1 MSKEKTAY
9 LNDEDIRKLLNA
21 NFKKTIL
28 DINNVHDFS
37 VEIKPE
43 ITLDFIRFLK
53 ESRDL
58 QYSILIDICGV
69 DYPERPDRFDVVYH
83 LLSMTKN
90 KRIRVKVSIQEN
102 VSISSIVNI
111 FPAAEWYEREA
122 YDLYG
127 INFSNHPDMRRML
140 TDYNF
145 QGFPLRKDFPLTG
158 YTQVRYDDT
167 QKRVVQEPV
176 ELGQEFRDFDFESPW
191 ICLLYT
197 SPSPRDLSTA
207 RMPSSA

>member
-1 MSKEKTAY
+1 MSKEKTAC

-28 DINNVHDFS
+28 DIDNIHDFS

-43 ITLDFIRFLK
+43 IIQDFIRFLK

-191 ICLLYT
+191 IGNI
-197 SPSPRDLSTA
+197 SDPSNDETE
-207 RMPSSA
+207 

>member
-1 MSKEKTAY
+1 MPKKNPAN
-9 LNDEDIRKLLNA
+9 LNDEDIQKLLYA
-21 NFKKTIL
+21 NFKKSI
-28 DINNVHDFS
+28 INIEFSHDFS
-37 VEIKPE
+37 ISIASD
-43 ITLDFIRFLK
+43 ITQDFIRFLK

-58 QYSILIDICGV
+58 QYSTLIDICGV
-69 DYPERPDRFDVVYH
+69 DYPNRPDRFDVVYH

-90 KRIRVKVSIQEN
+90 KRIRVK
-102 VSISSIVNI
+102 ISTSDNQPVPSIVNI

-127 INFSNHPDMRRML
+127 ITFSNHPDMRRML

-167 QKRVVQEPV
+167 QKRVIQEPV

-191 ICLLYT
+191 LGHISEVNSNET
-197 SPSPRDLSTA
+197 NEDD
-207 RMPSSA
+207 

>member
-1 MSKEKTAY
+1 MPKEKTAY

-21 NFKKTIL
+21 NFKKSIL
-28 DINNVHDFS
+28 DIKKIHDFS

-167 QKRVVQEPV
+167 QKRVVQETV

-191 ICLLYT
+191 LGHI
-197 SPSPRDLSTA
+197 SDPSNDEIE
-207 RMPSSA
+207 

>member
-191 ICLLYT
+191 LGHI
-197 SPSPRDLSTA
+197 SDPSNDEIE
-207 RMPSSA
+207 

>member
-9 LNDEDIRKLLNA
+9 LNDEDIRKLLNV

-28 DINNVHDFS
+28 DINNIHDFS

-102 VSISSIVNI
+102 ESISSIVNI

-191 ICLLYT
+191 LGHI
-197 SPSPRDLSTA
+197 SDPSNDEIE
-207 RMPSSA
+207 

>member
-1 MSKEKTAY
+1 MPKKNPAN
-9 LNDEDIRKLLNA
+9 LNDEDIQKLLYE
-21 NFKKTIL
+21 NFKKSI
-28 DINNVHDFS
+28 INIESYHDFS
-37 VEIKPE
+37 VS
-43 ITLDFIRFLK
+43 ITSGITQDFIRFLK

-58 QYSILIDICGV
+58 QYSTLIDICGV
-69 DYPERPDRFDVVYH
+69 DYPNRPDRFDVVYH

-90 KRIRVKVSIQEN
+90 KRIRVK
-102 VSISSIVNI
+102 ISTSDNQPVPSIVNI

-127 INFSNHPDMRRML
+127 ITFSNHPDMRRML

-167 QKRVVQEPV
+167 QKRVIQEPV

-191 ICLLYT
+191 LGHISEVNSNET
-197 SPSPRDLSTA
+197 NEDD
-207 RMPSSA
+207 

>member
-1 MSKEKTAY
+1 MPKENPAN
-9 LNDEDIRKLLNA
+9 LSDEDIQKLLYA
-21 NFKKTIL
+21 NFKKSIL
-28 DINNVHDFS
+28 NIEFNHDFS
-37 VEIKPE
+37 ISIESD
-43 ITLDFIRFLK
+43 ITQDFIRFLK
-53 ESRDL
+53 DSRDL

-69 DYPERPDRFDVVYH
+69 DYPNRPDRFDVVYH

-90 KRIRVKVSIQEN
+90 KRIRVK
-102 VSISSIVNI
+102 ISTSDSQPVPSIVNI

-167 QKRVVQEPV
+167 QKRVIQEPV

-191 ICLLYT
+191 LGHI
-197 SPSPRDLSTA
+197 SEADRNEGSEDD
-207 RMPSSA
+207 

>member
-1 MSKEKTAY
+1 MPKEKPVN
-9 LNDEDIRKLLNA
+9 LNDEEIQNLLNR
-21 NFKKTIL
+21 NFKKSIIHIEN
-28 DINNVHDFS
+28 DRDFS
-37 VEIKPE
+37 VSIEPE
-43 ITLDFIRFLK
+43 ITQDFIRFLK

-58 QYSILIDICGV
+58 QYTTFIDICGV
-69 DYPERPDRFDVVYH
+69 DYPNRPDRFDVVYH

-90 KRIRVKVSIQEN
+90 KRIRVK
-102 VSISSIVNI
+102 ISTGESQPVPSIVNI

-167 QKRVVQEPV
+167 QKRVIQESV

-191 ICLLYT
+191 LGHI
-197 SPSPRDLSTA
+197 SDQDNNEVSEDD
-207 RMPSSA
+207 

>member
-1 MSKEKTAY
+1 MSKEKTAC

-28 DINNVHDFS
+28 DIDNIHDFS

-43 ITLDFIRFLK
+43 IIQDFIRFLK

-191 ICLLYT
+191 IGHI
-197 SPSPRDLSTA
+197 SDPSNDEIE
-207 RMPSSA
+207 

>member
-1 MSKEKTAY
+1 MPKKNPAN
-9 LNDEDIRKLLNA
+9 LNDEDIQSLLYA
-21 NFKKTIL
+21 NFKKSI
-28 DINNVHDFS
+28 INIESYHDFS
-37 VEIKPE
+37 VSIASG
-43 ITLDFIRFLK
+43 ITQDFIRFLK

-58 QYSILIDICGV
+58 QYSTLIDICGV
-69 DYPERPDRFDVVYH
+69 DYPNRPDRFDVVYH

-90 KRIRVKVSIQEN
+90 KRIRVK
-102 VSISSIVNI
+102 ISTSDNQPVPSIVNI

-127 INFSNHPDMRRML
+127 ITFSNHPDMRRML

-167 QKRVVQEPV
+167 QKRVIQEPV

-191 ICLLYT
+191 LGHISDVNSNET
-197 SPSPRDLSTA
+197 NEDD
-207 RMPSSA
+207 